1 MITTAL
7 WVAVALIAI
16 ALIFDFTNGFHD
28 AANAVA
34 TVVAT
39 KSLTPVQAVVMA
51 AFFNFVIMFFI
62 TFKVAATIGKGIV
75 DPSAITLTVVFGCLA
90 AAIAWNL
97 ITWWLGLP
105 TSSSH
110 ALIGGLVGAAVTA
123 AGWNT
128 VVYEGFRNI
137 LISIVAA
144 PVIGFVLGTAI
155 NRGIR
160 TFLPHGSENQNKWYH
175 RLQIAS
181 SALYSMGHGSNDAQK
196 TAGIIFLILVASN
209 MVPKSDPIPM
219 WGIWLSFTAMGLGTL
234 VGGWRIVDTMARK
247 LTSLNPRQGFA
258 ANTGGSM
265 MLFVASYLGIP
276 VSTTHTIAGA
286 IMGVGSSEPGS
297 AVQWGKAGEIVTAW
311 VLTIP
316 CTAALG
322 SIFYL
327 GAQALLE
334 AS

>member
-1 MITTAL
+1 M
-7 WVAVALIAI
+7 
-16 ALIFDFTNGFHD
+16 
-28 AANAVA
+28 
-34 TVVAT
+34 
-39 KSLTPVQAVVMA
+39 
-51 AFFNFVIMFFI
+51 
-62 TFKVAATIGKGIV
+62 
-75 DPSAITLTVVFGCLA
+75 
-90 AAIAWNL
+90 
-97 ITWWLGLP
+97 
-105 TSSSH
+105 
-110 ALIGGLVGAAVTA
+110 
-123 AGWNT
+123 
-128 VVYEGFRNI
+128 

-160 TFLPHGSENQNKWYH
+160 TFPPHGSENQNKWYH

-322 SIFYL
+322 SVFYL